1 MCLLG
6 NKFRAGNPPFKLL
19 SVHVLLFIRGDLS
32 DCFRVFYWLP
42 QSKSELYLVVP
53 RYLWSAQN
61 LSLYVKSLYFSIYK
75 TSLLSLLLFLEM
87 NVVCHVTL
95 QSCRADV

>member
-53 RYLWSAQN
+53 RGTYGQLKTCHSMSN
-61 LSLYVKSLYFSIYK
+61 LFIFLYTKLHFYLYFY
-75 TSLLSLLLFLEM
+75 F
-87 NVVCHVTL
+87 
-95 QSCRADV
+95 